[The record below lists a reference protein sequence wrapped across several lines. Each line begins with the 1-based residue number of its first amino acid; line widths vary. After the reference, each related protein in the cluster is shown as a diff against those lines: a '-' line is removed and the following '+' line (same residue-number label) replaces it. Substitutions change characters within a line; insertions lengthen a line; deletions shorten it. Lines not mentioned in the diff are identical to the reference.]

1 MNWRGEHR
9 VLGGGAEYDAG
20 EVSQRAAGKGH
31 AHKPNTEAILERDN
45 TKAHD
50 C

>member
-1 MNWRGEHR
+1 MVE
-9 VLGGGAEYDAG
+9 G
-20 EVSQRAAGKGH
+20 EVGGAAGKGH